1 MNQYLKNL
9 NRIEFF
15 ITLACSGRCKHCSEG
30 EHINGSEFIDGDIA
44 ADIVRKV
51 CGEFEIESL
60 MTFGGEPLLYP
71 DVVYKIHT
79 AAREMKIPKRELITN
94 GFFSKDVDKIRHTAA
109 KISESGVN
117 NILLSVDAF
126 HQETIPLEPIKI
138 FAESVKSEGVML
150 RTHPAWLVSR
160 EDENPYNIKT
170 VQILKEFE
178 QLGIASSSGN
188 AIFPSGNALKYL
200 SDYFNTGQLPDN
212 PYEEN
217 RKDLRTIS
225 VSPNGDILKGNVY
238 QTDILDILED
248 YVP

>member
-1 MNQYLKNL
+1 M
-9 NRIEFF
+9 
-15 ITLACSGRCKHCSEG
+15 
-30 EHINGSEFIDGDIA
+30 
-44 ADIVRKV
+44 
-51 CGEFEIESL
+51 
-60 MTFGGEPLLYP
+60 
-71 DVVYKIHT
+71 
-79 AAREMKIPKRELITN
+79 
-94 GFFSKDVDKIRHTAA
+94 DKIRHTAA

-126 HQETIPLEPIKI
+126 HQETIPIEPVKI

-170 VQILKEFE
+170 VQIIREFE